1 MQYSLQVS
9 TTENKSN
16 YQVFVGI
23 LSSIVCFRKYSDT
36 VHDRCVRGTRLSILF
51 ALHANNIEISSSH
64 CFFQLNSSIA
74 VVYLISNKAVILI

>member
-23 LSSIVCFRKYSDT
+23 ILDRMSENT
-36 VHDRCVRGTRLSILF
+36 VIHDRCVRGTRLSILF
-51 ALHANNIEISSSH
+51 ALHVIISSSY

-74 VVYLISNKAVILI
+74 VVYLIYQTKQSY